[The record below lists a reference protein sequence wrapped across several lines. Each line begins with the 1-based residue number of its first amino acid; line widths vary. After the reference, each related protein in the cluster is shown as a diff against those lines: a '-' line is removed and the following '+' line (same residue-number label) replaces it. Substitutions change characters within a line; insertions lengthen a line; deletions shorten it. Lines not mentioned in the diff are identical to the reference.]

1 MTIYLL
7 RREDQNDHGY
17 IDVSVEGVFRRRMD
31 ASRQLQKERRR
42 ARKNGMRVE
51 GDDQGDD
58 GEWQV
63 CWDIREYDLQ

>member
-1 MTIYLL
+1 
-7 RREDQNDHGY
+7 
-17 IDVSVEGVFRRRMD
+17 MD